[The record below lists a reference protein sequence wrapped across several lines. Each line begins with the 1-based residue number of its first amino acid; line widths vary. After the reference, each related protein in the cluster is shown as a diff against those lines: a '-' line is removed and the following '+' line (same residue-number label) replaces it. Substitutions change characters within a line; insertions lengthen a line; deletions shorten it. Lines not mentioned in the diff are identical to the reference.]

1 LQGSPGM
8 IGEDKDTKLL
18 ERSKQ
23 LVCKYY
29 KKGNCKFATKCKFTH
44 SEDKDVSS
52 SVCQS
57 NLGTPS
63 QNQVSIIM
71 HWV

>member
-1 LQGSPGM
+1 M

-29 KKGNCKFATKCKFTH
+29 KKVIGSLPQSANSPTQRTKMFLH
-44 SEDKDVSS
+44 
-52 SVCQS
+52 QYA
-57 NLGTPS
+57 
-63 QNQVSIIM
+63 NQILEVDLEVDFMS
-71 HWV
+71 